1 MPAASAGA
9 LRRLVGEHEG
19 LLFIAP
25 AILFF
30 AVFVLYS
37 ACYTVYAGF
46 FQWDGINERVFVGL
60 RNYTE
65 LFLTDTAFWLS
76 LRNSAYWTVFTVFP
90 QMLLGFVLAFMLNS
104 RIPGRTFFRAVFYV
118 PAIVS
123 PVVIGIVWQRI
134 YNPFG
139 GFLSD
144 LGFATG
150 WRFLQQPFLTNP
162 HSAIFAVI
170 VVNVWQWTGFSML
183 LYLAGLQSIPREVV
197 EAAQLEGARRWQIAR
212 RIVWPMLRH
221 VHLTLILL
229 GVIGTLQTFPLIYT
243 LTHGGP
249 NHATEMLPNY
259 IFQQAFHLQSMGYA
273 SSVSVVLLLL
283 CLILSVIQ
291 VKFLGARFSVVQ

>member
-1 MPAASAGA
+1 MIS
-9 LRRLVGEHEG
+9 RSERQG

-25 AILFF
+25 AVLMF

-37 ACYTVYAGF
+37 ALYTVYASF
-46 FQWDGINERVFVGL
+46 FQWDGINDKVFIDIQ
-60 RNYTE
+60 NYVRMFT
-65 LFLTDTAFWLS
+65 TDQAFYLS
-76 LRNSAYWTVFTVFP
+76 LRNSFYWAIFTIFP
-90 QMLLGFVLAFMLNS
+90 QMFLGFVLAYILNS
-104 RIPGRTFFRAVFYV
+104 RIAAGTLFRAIFYI

-123 PVVIGIVWQRI
+123 PVVVGTVWQRI

-144 LGFATG
+144 LGFTIG
-150 WRFLQQPFLTNP
+150 WRFLQQPFLTDF

-170 VVNVWQWTGFSML
+170 VVNVWQWTGFSMV

-212 RIVWPMLRH
+212 KIVWPMLRH

-273 SSVSVVLLLL
+273 SALSVVLLVL
-283 CLILSVIQ
+283 CLGLSFIQ
-291 VKFLGARFSVVQ
+291 VKFLGARFALNQ

>member
-1 MPAASAGA
+1 M
-9 LRRLVGEHEG
+9 RRLLVDHQG

-25 AILFF
+25 AIVFF

-37 ACYTVYAGF
+37 AFFTIYAGF
-46 FQWDGINERVFVGL
+46 FRWDGINDRVFVGL
-60 RNYTE
+60 RNYTDL
-65 LFLTDTAFWLS
+65 LFSDAAFWLS
-76 LRNSAYWTVFTVFP
+76 LRNSAYWMMFTVFP
-90 QMLLGFVLAFMLNS
+90 QMILGFVLAYMLHG

-144 LGFATG
+144 LGFAAG

-170 VVNVWQWTGFSML
+170 AVNVWQWTGFSML
-183 LYLAGLQSIPREVV
+183 LYLAGLQSIPREVI
-197 EAAQLEGARRWQIAR
+197 EAAQLESAGRWQIAWK
-212 RIVWPMLRH
+212 IVWPMLRH
-221 VHLTLILL
+221 VHLTLVLL

-283 CLILSVIQ
+283 CLILSVLQ
-291 VKFLGARFSVVQ
+291 VKYLGARFSVAK